1 MEFYMPKYEVVSP
14 ELTEKIEY
22 ETRTGEFVNVGFDN
36 NEVIRRSQVA
46 RDKGTIWR
54 PPFVHDID
62 KIIHSPYYNRYADKT
77 QVYSLCKNDDLT
89 RRILHVQLVSRI
101 ARTIGNALHLN
112 VDLIEAIS
120 LGHDIG
126 HPPFAHTGEKYL
138 DALYFRHTGRH
149 FLHNIQSVRVLD
161 KIFPHNISLQTL
173 HGIAS
178 HNGEIELEEYHP
190 VEMKDFAQFDR
201 LMEQCQEDKSVA
213 DSLLPATLEAA
224 VVRISDI
231 IAYLGKDRQ
240 DAIRT
245 RSVVEQDFF
254 NEDIGSLNSEIIN
267 NLVVNII
274 ENSYG
279 KPYIKLDSK
288 HFKALQK
295 SKKENYEKIYNHTV
309 SFSALDVTVKPM
321 MADLYERLLS
331 DLENENRESPI
342 YKYHIE
348 HVNRSYYKRKTPYE
362 LTEKN
367 QLVVD
372 YIASMTD
379 DYFIELH
386 RHLFPDANYPVVY
399 RGYFD
404 DFTSSSK

>member
-1 MEFYMPKYEVVSP
+1 MPKYEDLSP
-14 ELTEKIEY
+14 ELAERIEY
-22 ETRTGEFVNVGFDN
+22 ENKTGTFAKVGFDDSLVVRRN
-36 NEVIRRSQVA
+36 NILK
-46 RDKGTIWR
+46 DKASVWR
-54 PPFVHDID
+54 KPFIHDID
-62 KIIHSPYYNRYADKT
+62 KIIHCPYYNRYADKT
-77 QVYSLCKNDDLT
+77 QVYSLCKNDDIT
-89 RRILHVQLVSRI
+89 RRFLHVQLVSRI
-101 ARTIGNALHLN
+101 ARTIGSTLHLN
-112 VDLIEAIS
+112 LELIEAIS

-138 DALYFRHTGRH
+138 DELYFNHTGKL

-173 HGIAS
+173 HDIAS
-178 HNGEIELEEYHP
+178 HNGELEMEEYVP
-190 VEMKDFAQFDR
+190 AEIKDFNQFDK
-201 LMEQCQEDKSVA
+201 LMDACSADKSIA
-213 DSLLPATLEAA
+213 DKLLPCTLEGA

-245 RSVVEQDFF
+245 NHVVEQDFS
-254 NEDIGSLNSEIIN
+254 NEDIGSINAEIIN

-279 KPYIKLDSK
+279 KNCIKLDAK

-295 SKKENYEKIYNHTV
+295 SKKENYEKIYNHAV
-309 SFSALDVTVKPM
+309 SFAKLDVTVKPM
-321 MADLYERLLS
+321 MADLYERLLD
-331 DLENENRESPI
+331 DLRLERKESPI
-342 YKYHIE
+342 YRHHIDQ
-348 HVNRSYYKRKTPYE
+348 VDRSYYKRKTPYVE
-362 LTEKN
+362 TEHN

-379 DYFIELH
+379 NYFVELH
-386 RHLFPDANYPVVY
+386 KLLFPDKKYPLEY

-404 DFTSSSK
+404 SILEK